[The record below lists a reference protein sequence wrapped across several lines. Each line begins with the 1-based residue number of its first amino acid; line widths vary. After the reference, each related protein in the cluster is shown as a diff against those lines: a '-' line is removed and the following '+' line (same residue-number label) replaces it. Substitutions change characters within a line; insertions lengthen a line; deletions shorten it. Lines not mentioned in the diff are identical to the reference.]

1 MTHPLL
7 TRRDALSKMA
17 GAFAAAMFIPV
28 GVAPSETPRERGKPF
43 PHPEPRPGITA
54 ERVLPESE
62 IGSRDKVKKAYAAAR
77 ANPEIFD
84 GLFCACHCEDEHR
97 SLLACYE
104 SKQPTGCW
112 GCMEQA
118 ELVAELVKEKKTLAE
133 IRAAFDRKWGN

>member
-1 MTHPLL
+1 MTHPL
-7 TRRDALSKMA
+7 TRRDALSRMA
-17 GAFAAAMFIPV
+17 GAIAAAMLFPTRAV
-28 GVAPSETPRERGKPF
+28 PALSVPKPF

-54 ERVLPESE
+54 ERVLPDSE
-62 IGSRDKVKKAYAAAR
+62 IGSREKVKKSYAAAR

-97 SLLACYE
+97 SLLACFE
-104 SKQPTGCW
+104 SKQATGCW

-133 IRAAFDRKWGN
+133 IRAAFDKKWG